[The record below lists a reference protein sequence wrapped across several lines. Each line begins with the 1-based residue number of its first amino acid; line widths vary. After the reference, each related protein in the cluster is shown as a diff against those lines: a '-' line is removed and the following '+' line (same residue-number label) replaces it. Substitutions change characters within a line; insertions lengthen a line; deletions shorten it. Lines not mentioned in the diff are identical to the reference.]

1 MNPAFL
7 KIRFF
12 LFSLILLA
20 ILPGFPKML
29 QSSGIKYFTN
39 YTPQDNHYQ
48 AQNWAV
54 RQDKRGIIYL
64 ANQGGLMEFDGVSW
78 QHIPVPN
85 RVVRSMTID
94 DTLPYG
100 TIYIG
105 GNNQIGFA
113 APDNKGKLH
122 YVSLR
127 DRLPQSIP
135 NFSDVFATHWLGKKI
150 YFQTAEFLFRWD
162 PFTGKMK
169 IFRIETEGKSTFT
182 CGGKLYINQTNTG
195 LATIEKDAFT
205 PLPGIKKFDSRIRMI
220 CHYDTGRV
228 LIGTASN
235 GLLLYDGVSIVP
247 FPTEADNLLKEN
259 ELLSGIRL
267 SSAPGQFALASSK
280 GGLFIIDSRGK
291 LKYTFNKTSG
301 LADNN
306 ISDIFEDPGGNL
318 WLSLEKGLTKIEYA
332 SPFYIYDDR
341 NDLSGLG
348 LAVVKH
354 EGMLFTGTTNGLF
367 YLTSTGKFRIA
378 PGLTQK
384 CWSLLSTGDSLLVG
398 LSEGTYRV
406 EVQNNGLSVR
416 TRKVMNYF
424 TYVLY
429 RSKQNQ
435 NRIWAGTREE
445 LISLYRVNKTAP
457 WKLENITANIGQE
470 IKSIV
475 EDERGNLWLGT
486 RSGGV
491 LKADFSTGNVSP
503 KITHLTESHG
513 LPTGGVNVATAAG
526 HVLFLTRNGLARFDE
541 QENRFFPDNTLGY
554 TFSLSGKNQVFRL
567 IEDKHRNTW
576 FHSASRNYQAILKPD
591 GTYEIIKRP
600 FLRIPIAQVN
610 CIFYDAREDCAWF
623 ASNNGLI
630 RYHPDTKKNS
640 PADFNVLIRKVELI
654 NGKIQVFNGYREDNH
669 LKRIRREFAYKDRN
683 IRFEFASPFFE
694 DEKRTTY
701 SYRLDGYDDDWAPF
715 STETQKD
722 YTNLGPGTYTFRVRA
737 KNVYGDLSKEGI
749 YRFKVLAP
757 WYETW
762 WAFLGYALFAFYLVF
777 LIIKWRSGKLER
789 EKQILERIVKERTRE
804 IEARNIEI
812 NEKNLQLE
820 SQTALLKE
828 QSIKLQE
835 MDQIKSRFFAN
846 ISHEFRTPLTLVMGP
861 LEQMIAACRDN
872 EKEKKRKLTLMLRNT
887 QRLLRLINQLLELS
901 KLDSGKMKL
910 EAAKTD
916 IISFLKGIIDSFRLL
931 AQQNELDL
939 VFRTEEE
946 SKAEAEEF
954 TLYLD
959 PRKMEDVMTNLL
971 VNAIKFTPAGGKITV
986 VLQINPP
993 IASVN
998 EDENLFPAGFVE
1010 ISVNDTGP
1018 GIPADQLPYI
1028 FDRFYQAETAYEIQQ
1043 KGTGIGL
1050 ALAKELV
1057 ELHHGTIEAR
1067 SREDEGSTFII
1078 RIPLGTEHLAPG
1090 ERAELPPTLIQT
1102 QEPTHDTTANEI
1114 TARETA
1120 VEKKEKEEKQE
1131 DTDPMTLINLEAEAG
1146 TAETDII
1153 LVVEDSADMRDYIR
1167 GALMPGYTVV
1177 EAKDGREGI
1186 QKAREI
1192 IPDLIISDI
1201 MMPEVDGYELCR
1213 VLKSDVKT
1221 SHIPIILLTAKAAEE
1236 NIIHGLETGADDYI
1250 TKPFNTNI
1258 LIARIKNLIDLRSQ
1272 LQKNL
1277 NREMTM
1283 QPVKTSVSTID
1294 REFLHDL
1301 HEAIRKNLDDEDF
1314 NVEQLCKKLY
1324 MGRTTLYRKV
1334 LALTGETP
1342 TDFIRSYR
1350 LKKGAELLK
1359 QNVGTV
1365 LEVAFAVGFSNSSYF
1380 AKCFKEKFHQLP
1392 SEYQNANK

>member
-1 MNPAFL
+1 
-7 KIRFF
+7 
-12 LFSLILLA
+12 
-20 ILPGFPKML
+20 ML
-29 QSSGIKYFTN
+29 QSSGFKYFKN
-39 YTPQDNHYQ
+39 YTPQEYNNQ

-54 RQDKRGIIYL
+54 RQDKRGIIYM

-78 QHIPVPN
+78 RMILVPN

-94 DTLPYG
+94 NTSPNG

-105 GNNQIGFA
+105 GNNEIGYA
-113 APDNKGKLH
+113 APDHTGNLQ

-127 DRLPQSIP
+127 RRLPKSTP
-135 NFSDVFATHWLGKKI
+135 NFSDVFATHCLEKKI
-150 YFQTAEFLFRWD
+150 YFQTAKLLFRWD
-162 PFTGKMK
+162 PSTEQMK
-169 IFRIETEGKSTFT
+169 IFKIETKGKSTFT
-182 CGGKLYINQTNTG
+182 CGGKLYINQVNTG
-195 LATIEKDAFT
+195 LATIEKDAIT
-205 PLPGIKKFDSRIRMI
+205 PLPGIREFSSRICMI
-220 CHYDTGRV
+220 CPYDTGRI

-235 GLLLYDGVSIVP
+235 GFFVYDGASTTP
-247 FPTEADNLLKEN
+247 FQTEADELILIKEN
-259 ELLSGIRL
+259 ELLSGTRL
-267 SSAPGQFALASSK
+267 SSVPGQFALASSK

-291 LKYTFNKTSG
+291 LKYTFNKASG

-306 ISDIFEDPGGNL
+306 ISDIFEDSGGNL
-318 WLSLEKGLTKIEYA
+318 WLSLEKGLAKIEYA
-332 SPFYIYDDR
+332 SPFYFYDDR
-341 NDLSGLG
+341 NGLSGLG
-348 LAVVKH
+348 LAVTKH
-354 EGMLFTGTTNGLF
+354 NGVLFTGTTNGLF
-367 YLTSTGKFRIA
+367 YLTSTGKFRLV
-378 PGLTQK
+378 PGLTKK
-384 CWSLLSTGDSLLVG
+384 CWWLLSTGDSLLAA
-398 LSEGTYRV
+398 LSDGTYRV
-406 EVQNNGLSVR
+406 EVQNDGLSVR
-416 TRKVMNYF
+416 TRKVMDYF

-429 RSKQNQ
+429 RSKKNP
-435 NRIWAGTREE
+435 NRIWAGTLRE
-445 LISLYRVNKTAP
+445 LISLYRVSEAAP
-457 WKLENITANIGQE
+457 WNLGKITAVIGQQ

-475 EDERGNLWLGT
+475 EDEKGNLWLGT
-486 RSGGV
+486 RSSGV
-491 LKADFSTGNVSP
+491 FKVDFPTGNTSP
-503 KITHLTESHG
+503 KITHFTGSHG
-513 LPTGGVNVATAAG
+513 LPSDRDKGVTVSPAAG
-526 HVLFLTRNGLARFDE
+526 HVLFLTGKGLARFDE
-541 QENRFFPDNTLGY
+541 KENRFFPDKTLGY
-554 TFSLSGKNQVFRL
+554 FFSQSPDNIFSLPYTLPVFRL
-567 IEDKHRNTW
+567 IEDKYRNIW
-576 FHSASRNYQAILKPD
+576 FHSASINYQAILKPG
-591 GTYEIIKRP
+591 GTYDIISRP
-600 FLRIPIAQVN
+600 FFRIPLVQVN
-610 CIFYDAREDCAWF
+610 CIYYDVGEGCAWF

-630 RYHPDTKKNS
+630 RYHPVTKKNS
-640 PADFNVLIRKVELI
+640 PADFNALIRKVELI

-669 LKRIRREFAYKDRN
+669 RERIQREFAYKDRN

-694 DEKRTTY
+694 DEKGTMY

-722 YTNLGPGTYTFRVRA
+722 YTNLGAGTHTFRVRA
-737 KNVYGDLSKEGI
+737 KNVYGDFSKEGI
-749 YRFKVLAP
+749 YRFKVLPP
-757 WYETW
+757 WYKTW
-762 WAFLGYALFAFYLVF
+762 WAFLAYALLAFYLVF

-804 IEARNIEI
+804 IETRNIEI

-861 LEQMIAACRDN
+861 LEQMIAACRGD

-910 EAAKTD
+910 EAAKTG
-916 IISFLKGIIDSFRLL
+916 IIPFLKGIIDSFRLL
-931 AQQNELDL
+931 AHQNELDL

-946 SKAEAEEF
+946 GKAEAEEF
-954 TLYLD
+954 NLYLD

-986 VLQINPP
+986 VLQINP
-993 IASVN
+993 STVTVN

-1010 ISVNDTGP
+1010 ISVSDTGP
-1018 GIPADQLPYI
+1018 GIPPDQLPYI
-1028 FDRFYQAETAYEIQQ
+1028 FDRFFQAETAYEIQQ

-1067 SREDEGSTFII
+1067 SGEDEGSTFSI
-1078 RIPLGTEHLAPG
+1078 RLPLGIKHLASG
-1090 ERAELPPTLIQT
+1090 ERAEISPT
-1102 QEPTHDTTANEI
+1102 PDNTADEM
-1114 TARETA
+1114 TSPETA
-1120 VEKKEKEEKQE
+1120 VEKREKEVKQE
-1131 DTDPMTLINLEAEAG
+1131 DTGPMALVNLEAEAG

-1153 LVVEDSADMRDYIR
+1153 LVVEDSADMREYIR
-1167 GALMPGYTVV
+1167 EALMPGYTVV

-1213 VLKSDVKT
+1213 VLKTDVKT
-1221 SHIPIILLTAKAAEE
+1221 SHIPIVLLTAKAAEE
-1236 NIIHGLETGADDYI
+1236 NIIQGLETGADDYI

-1301 HEAIRKNLDDEDF
+1301 HDAIRKNLADENF

-1359 QNVGTV
+1359 QNTGTV

-1392 SEYQNANK
+1392 SEYQNAGK